1 MVSFEVESL
10 FTNVPLDDAV
20 QAALRRLESDSCLAD
35 RTTLTPTQI
44 ADPLGFVWDP
54 PISSTTDQF
63 MNKMVQPWEAQSP
76 QLSQTPT
83 RRIVNHRLHHPPAPC
98 TPNTWECYVDDTFT
112 ILNRD
117 NVDNFLQHFNSQ
129 QPTIRFKME
138 TKIDNTIP
146 CHFLTHWSHR
156 IQTDDSPIV
165 FIDSPRTLINT
176 LPCLRTIHTAPS
188 LGKTRYW

>member
-1 MVSFEVESL
+1 MSCRPHDFNTD
-10 FTNVPLDDAV
+10 TN
-20 QAALRRLESDSCLAD
+20 CG
-35 RTTLTPTQI
+35 
-44 ADPLGFVWDP
+44 PLGLRLRSTYFQYDGSIYEQDGAAMGSPVSAAIANPYAEDCKP
-54 PISSTTDQF
+54 QASS
-63 MNKMVQPWEAQSP
+63 S
-76 QLSQTPT
+76 
-83 RRIVNHRLHHPPAPC
+83 APC

-176 LPCLRTIHTAPS
+176 LPCLRTLT
-188 LGKTRYW
+188 G